1 MHNRISPHLCKLTKH
16 KNLQKVIDKQAK
28 LCYHV
33 IKLNGIQEVEQQFIK
48 KGLHKVNNHKA
59 ARKSGRP

>member
-1 MHNRISPHLCKLTKH
+1 MHNRISPHLCKLMKH

-33 IKLNGIQEVEQQFIK
+33 IKLNGTQEVEQQFIK
-48 KGLHKVNNHKA
+48 KGVAQNEKN
-59 ARKSGRP
+59 